1 MKPREFVAGDLVLRK
16 EVGSMKE
23 LSLGK
28 LTPNWEGPYQ
38 VTTVAGVEAYYLK
51 DMEERLLP
59 RP

>member
-1 MKPREFVAGDLVLRK
+1 MGDLVLRK

-38 VTTVAGVEAYYLK
+38 VTTVAGVGAYYLK
-51 DMEERLLP
+51 DMEQRLLP